1 MIEILIISGDAGF
14 PLNSIYTKPSSAEE
28 SDNIRQYFLQLRHET
43 GNFKRNYDHWPLCLS
58 WVDVG
63 LMQGFVMDFSEC
75 ALGWELVSNVNQIMI
90 KRSIKWPFQKLH

>member
-43 GNFKRNYDHWPLCLS
+43 GNFKGYCDHWPLCIS
-58 WVDVG
+58 WVDVK
-63 LMQGFVMDFSEC
+63 LIDTRHRIT
-75 ALGWELVSNVNQIMI
+75 LVVN
-90 KRSIKWPFQKLH
+90 W